1 MHVGFVVV
9 FARVSSIGFT
19 AKTRVI
25 YLKGIEKCS
34 SAAHK
39 AVRLLWKQ
47 ELVTFFLY
55 FNFYKQCWPNMVS
68 VQKIDFGKNYIYK
81 KTANSYNFNA
91 S

>member
-47 ELVTFFLY
+47 DLVTIFRYYNNILHKKHCQMLERVSFL
-55 FNFYKQCWPNMVS
+55 
-68 VQKIDFGKNYIYK
+68 
-81 KTANSYNFNA
+81 
-91 S
+91 

>member
-39 AVRLLWKQ
+39 AVRLLRRQ
-47 ELVTFFLY
+47 DLVTIFTTMLA
-55 FNFYKQCWPNMVS
+55 
-68 VQKIDFGKNYIYK
+68 IYGFH
-81 KTANSYNFNA
+81 SEIFV
-91 S
+91 

>member
-9 FARVSSIGFT
+9 FARVSSIGFA

-34 SAAHK
+34 GAAHK

-47 ELVTFFLY
+47 DLVTFFLHT
-55 FNFYKQCWPNMVS
+55 
-68 VQKIDFGKNYIYK
+68 DF
-81 KTANSYNFNA
+81 S
-91 S
+91 